1 MVHAI
6 FYNLEFLTSLLI
18 LSKIL
23 IFTTSGNNTSFRL
36 VTVHL
41 KQKLK
46 LNLEPK
52 NDLTARDELLFS
64 TITVQMALQWLK
76 VFAKIHYVTSIDWGE
91 DIIILLRI
99 FGGLK
104 YLWKDTFKTPLL
116 SLKLHC
122 NSTRSSKTFEMDH

>member
-64 TITVQMALQWLK
+64 TITVQMALQ
-76 VFAKIHYVTSIDWGE
+76 
-91 DIIILLRI
+91 
-99 FGGLK
+99 
-104 YLWKDTFKTPLL
+104 
-116 SLKLHC
+116 
-122 NSTRSSKTFEMDH
+122 